1 MFRVRLATPTEVAVP
16 ALATLQEQRYRLA
29 YAPTAGSPDS
39 GRDQLVLPRRRFSG
53 HDRLDTGSCDEA
65 CPRRR
70 HMWTFLRVNG
80 VEPTNNTADRA
91 LSPAVIYRK
100 LSFGTQSRYGTP
112 VSGTPAEGLGN
123 LSTAGPKCLREV
135 GVRHG
140 GQVQTGKVHLRFSM
154 PPWGRANRLES
165 HTGPLTDTGAE
176 TADSNQHRW
185 PTPTRE
191 RLPFDFHPMEIL
203 SNSNRRKPQY
213 SLKR

>member
-1 MFRVRLATPTEVAVP
+1 MSRVRLATPTEVAVP

-80 VEPTNNTADRA
+80 VEPTNNTADQA

-135 GVRHG
+135 WR
-140 GQVQTGKVHLRFSM
+140 
-154 PPWGRANRLES
+154 PPWRPSSNGEGAPSLLHATLGSSKPPGIAHRPVNGYRGRNSRFKSTPVANID
-165 HTGPLTDTGAE
+165 P
-176 TADSNQHRW
+176 
-185 PTPTRE
+185 
-191 RLPFDFHPMEIL
+191 
-203 SNSNRRKPQY
+203 
-213 SLKR
+213 